1 MNRIPQV
8 VTPASALTSFSVFIS
23 IRKSFHLQYFMIFLY
38 TGFLLTI
45 SAQYLILSV
54 RFSWQ
59 RVCISRSRKE
69 RNSSKKGRV
78 QFSTLYFHAR
88 NIFHH
93 VEFPGRSERYFFTLV
108 ISEIHLHSTHLSMS
122 ICVFNLAFSSYD
134 FIISVRGRRE
144 IQRHQHFDSL
154 THAKLI
160 PIVI

>member
-1 MNRIPQV
+1 MEGRPQV

-23 IRKSFHLQYFMIFLY
+23 IRKSFHLQYFIIFLY
-38 TGFLLTI
+38 TGCLLPV

-59 RVCISRSRKE
+59 QCMQQSEYRKE
-69 RNSSKKGRV
+69 RNSSKKKGRA

-93 VEFPGRSERYFFTLV
+93 VEFPGRSERYFSLAFD

-134 FIISVRGRRE
+134 FIISVRGGRE
-144 IQRHQHFDSL
+144 TDERYSGTNIL
-154 THAKLI
+154 TH
-160 PIVI
+160 